1 MYSRGFDLKI
11 LPYARAPG
19 EGFCLSSVSVHIHAS
34 RRDRNRIVTAD
45 TRRARREA
53 ARCPQRRSRAKDE
66 EQLIPRT
73 KAAYMAN
80 MAPKSNASDI
90 QPKENKIPSS
100 GKQSR
105 THGGLLYECRY
116 IHRFF
121 FPQSLMP
128 QRCDFLRT
136 PPPRR
141 RVYPLIPLPGKSVG
155 SSQRCRGIKKG
166 TFWEKS
172 STAPVRPPKNAT
184 IL

>member
-19 EGFCLSSVSVHIHAS
+19 EGFCLPSVSVHIHAS
-34 RRDRNRIVTAD
+34 RRDKNRIVTAD

-53 ARCPQRRSRAKDE
+53 ARRPQRRSRAKDE
-66 EQLIPRT
+66 EHSSRARRPRIWRIWPPNRTRLI
-73 KAAYMAN
+73 YV
-80 MAPKSNASDI
+80 
-90 QPKENKIPSS
+90 PKENHIPSPAE
-100 GKQSR
+100 QSR
-105 THGGLLYECRY
+105 IHEGFLYECRY
-116 IHRFF
+116 IHRFY